1 MRNAPSAQWRDTSR
15 TTRPALSPAS
25 SDAGRTRRRDHYSA
39 PPELKEVLLDTA
51 RFRWTTISPAIF
63 GAMFQLVKNK
73 EARRGDGEHYTSET
87 NILKTLG
94 PLFLDEA
101 RRITI
106 APA

>member
-1 MRNAPSAQWRDTSR
+1 
-15 TTRPALSPAS
+15 
-25 SDAGRTRRRDHYSA
+25 
-39 PPELKEVLLDTA
+39 
-51 RFRWTTISPAIF
+51 
-63 GAMFQLVKNK
+63 MFQLVKNK